1 MAIHAKYVHTNLIA
15 EDWRVLARF
24 YQEVFGC
31 ISVPPERDFE
41 GETLEAGTGIPGA
54 HLQGIHL
61 LLPGYE
67 EDDEPTL
74 EIFSYT
80 PQEAHPA
87 TAVNRP
93 GFTHI
98 AFQVEDVSVARASA
112 LAAGGNPVGEVVT
125 LTIATGAKVTWCY
138 LTDPEGNL
146 IELQSWAKLE

>member
-1 MAIHAKYVHTNLIA
+1 MAIKAKYVHTNIIA
-15 EDWRVLARF
+15 ADWRALAAF

-31 ISVPPERDFE
+31 IPVPPERDFQ
-41 GETLEAGTGIPGA
+41 GESLEAGTGIPGA

-67 EDDEPTL
+67 ENEPTL

-80 PQEAHPA
+80 PQGTSLEK
-87 TAVNRP
+87 TVNRP

-98 AFQVEDVSVARASA
+98 AFQVEDVFAARTIT
-112 LAAGGNPVGEVVT
+112 LAAGGRLVGDVVT
-125 LTIATGAKVTWCY
+125 LTIASGNKVTWCY

-146 IELQSWAKLE
+146 IELQSWDK